1 MIKVIIG
8 NLNHIADNKIIV
20 DNKSVNRMEIP
31 NISNSIWAFSFNE
44 STNEGEI
51 EFQNPQQNNNQ
62 FISSLDEL
70 ETVIGCTL
78 QSLKDVFTE
87 ELQRLE
93 DLPPLD

>member
-8 NLNHIADNKIIV
+8 NLNYITDNAIIV
-20 DNKSVNRMEIP
+20 DNKSVNSMEIP
-31 NISNSIWAFSFNE
+31 NISNTIWAFSFNE

-62 FISSLDEL
+62 FVSSLNEL

-87 ELQRLE
+87 ELQRQEELT
-93 DLPPLD
+93 PLD